1 VWTCARVPSDW
12 WAPSSIRWFGKH
24 HGVMRILK
32 RGSSRFELTSIAQAT
47 ERVFLRW
54 DEPIWGKLEIREPW
68 RTIEGGSGCYGFVMT

>member
-1 VWTCARVPSDW
+1 
-12 WAPSSIRWFGKH
+12 
-24 HGVMRILK
+24 MRILK